1 MHLFS
6 LPLPVPTHPHPPP
19 PLSLHQ
25 PDLSSNTL
33 PLEQTFQRFSVSL
46 GKAMADNA
54 WSPLL
59 YFPLA
64 LPTETAVST

>member
-1 MHLFS
+1 MHAFIFS
-6 LPLPVPTHPHPPP
+6 PSPCTPPP

-25 PDLSSNTL
+25 PDLSSNTFS
-33 PLEQTFQRFSVSL
+33 LEQTFQRFSASL